1 MAEKDVV
8 SINSKEA
15 QDFLRQRQQ
24 GTFQPDVQGGV
35 ASQSNVV
42 PLTSPQAQSM
52 LQRNQ
57 PAVQQNFTLGEA
69 ASSGLQAFPRDLM
82 RVYGDTLSAL
92 ASPIDLVKGAFQ
104 LGGGAAISALPQGGQ
119 DWLKSVAS
127 DPVKMQQSIDMA
139 KAAGGDLARKYG
151 TAEGFK
157 RTLATTPAE
166 MLADFSVL
174 FSGGATATA
183 RAAPTV
189 SRALDVGANLTNPFV
204 PLAVAAETRV
214 PLTNKTPLQMASG
227 AGNLISEFATGTR
240 GQGVARN
247 IIRESLGDR
256 NNAIIQQLSDPRF
269 ANMSAAEAVLAA
281 GVDRPQFQALG
292 RDVAQPDPQNLFFQ
306 REQAAAQGR
315 QDLIRSVTPDEE
327 LARQARA
334 SATDPMFKAARNFN
348 LPVDTT
354 GIIKNINDTLKAN
367 PGNKTLRAAL
377 LDVKKGVRKSKTAG
391 ELSSVVDGIKT
402 QLASRDN
409 KFVQGK
415 LIDVRDQII
424 GLIPGLG
431 EARQT
436 FAQMSAPVNQAQV
449 LREMSQRLTG
459 PLDAERPGQFMRV
472 LGEGEGALFKRSTG
486 APRFEEG
493 DLMRL
498 LTQEQGSAATE
509 VSDQLRR
516 QAEMSRQA
524 SRGEVGLR
532 QILNENAPIGFRLP
546 NVLNREIM
554 IANRTLNL
562 LEGKISDGTRKAL
575 EQAMFSGEDLN
586 RFMSTVPATERT
598 AIRGAFDQV
607 FNIDTMRNVGLI
619 ERMTEEEEIPRIE
632 LRNMAR

>member
-8 SINSKEA
+8 SINSKKA

-35 ASQSNVV
+35 APQPNVV

-306 REQAAAQGR
+306 RDQAAAQGR

-334 SATDPMFKAARNFN
+334 SATDPMFQAARDFD

-354 GIIKNINDTLKAN
+354 GIIKNIDETLKAN
-367 PGNKTLRAAL
+367 PGNKNLRAAL

-391 ELSSVVDGIKT
+391 ELSSVVDGIKS

-409 KFVQGK
+409 RFIQGN
-415 LIDVRDQII
+415 LINIREQINE
-424 GLIPGLG
+424 LIPGMG

-472 LGEGEGALFKRSTG
+472 LGEGEGALLKRSTG

-498 LTQEQGSAATE
+498 LTQEQGSAVTE

-532 QILNENAPIGFRLP
+532 QILNENAPVGFRLP

-562 LEGKISDGTRKAL
+562 LEGKISDATRTAL
-575 EQAMFSGEDLN
+575 EQAMFSGADLN

-632 LRNMAR
+632 LRNMAP